1 MPIQIIIEK
10 CTGCALCI
18 KACPFDA
25 IRIMD
30 KSGDSG
36 LASSSQSHK
45 LESSGLASSSQS
57 HKLESSGLASS
68 SQSHKRALIDL
79 NKCNLCGA
87 CLPACKLKAILIEKP
102 EAKGEKPELKEYKGV
117 WVFIE
122 QKKSKIQSVSY
133 ELLGKASELARKL
146 DTYVGAV
153 LLGNSI
159 GGQSDELFWYG
170 ADTAYVIEAPE
181 LANFQDEPYTNVLV
195 KLIQKYKPEIFLCG
209 ATSIGRSLIS
219 RVAVRIN
226 TGLTADCTGLDIEPD
241 KKILLQTRPAFGG
254 NIMAT
259 IITPN
264 HRPQM
269 ATVRHKVM
277 QPMEADKRRKGK
289 IIRESFDGALLSS
302 RTKLLDIIEEVESLV
317 NLAEADIIV
326 SGGRGMAAPENFKLL
341 EELAH
346 VLGAAVGA
354 SRAAVDSGWMPYS
367 HQVGQT
373 GRTVAP
379 KIYIACGISGQI
391 QHLVGMQS
399 SKIIVA
405 INKDP
410 DAPIF
415 KVATY
420 GIVGNL
426 FQIIPA
432 LTKKFKET
440 RKK

>member
-1 MPIQIIIEK
+1 MPIEIILGK
-10 CTGCALCI
+10 CTGCKLCL
-18 KACPFDA
+18 KACPFGA
-25 IRIMD
+25 IRIED
-30 KSGDSG
+30 KK
-36 LASSSQSHK
+36 AV
-45 LESSGLASSSQS
+45 
-57 HKLESSGLASS
+57 
-68 SQSHKRALIDL
+68 IDL
-79 NKCNLCGA
+79 NTCNLCGA
-87 CLPACKLKAILIEKP
+87 CVPTCKFKAILLEKP
-102 EAKGEKPELKEYKGV
+102 DKACPLPVIKDYKGI

-122 QKKSKIQSVSY
+122 QKKGKVQSVSY
-133 ELLGKASELARKL
+133 ELLGKAQKL
-146 DTYVGAV
+146 SKQLSCQVSGV
-153 LLGNSI
+153 LLGS
-159 GGQSDELFWYG
+159 GLDDQLDELVWLG
-170 ADTAYVIEAPE
+170 ADVIYLVQAPE

-195 KLIQKYKPEIFLCG
+195 NLIQKYKPEILLCG

-219 RVAVRIN
+219 RVAVKIN
-226 TGLTADCTGLDIEPD
+226 AGLTADCTGLDIDPE

-259 IITPN
+259 IISPN

-277 QPMEADKRRKGK
+277 QPMSCDKHRKGK
-289 IIRESFDGALLSS
+289 IIRERLDSSLYIS
-302 RTKLLDIIEEVESLV
+302 RTKLVDIVEEVETLI

-326 SGGRGMAAPENFKLL
+326 SGGRGMGGPENFKLL
-341 EELAH
+341 YELAQ
-346 VLGAAVGA
+346 VLGGAVGS
-354 SRAAVDSGWMPYS
+354 SRAAVDAGWMSYS

-415 KVATY
+415 KVCTY
-420 GIVGNL
+420 GIIGDV
-426 FQIIPA
+426 FQIVPA
-432 LTKKFKET
+432 LTKKFKESLK
-440 RKK
+440 R